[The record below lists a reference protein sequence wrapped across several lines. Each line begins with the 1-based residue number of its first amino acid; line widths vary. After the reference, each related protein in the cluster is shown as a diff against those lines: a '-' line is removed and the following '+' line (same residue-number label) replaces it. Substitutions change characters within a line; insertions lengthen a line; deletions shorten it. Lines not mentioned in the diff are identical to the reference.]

1 MKTRA
6 AKAVVQAL
14 VDEGVRHV
22 FGIPG
27 THNIELYDALATTD
41 RCEPVLVTSEVAGAF
56 IAEGYSRSSDSVGV
70 INVVPGAGV
79 TYSLSGI
86 AEAWMDNTPMVV
98 LASGI
103 RTDTS
108 AAYQLHAIDQLAVLG
123 PVTKAVF
130 RIERADD
137 LYPVIRRAFQI
148 ARRGAPGPV
157 AVEIPAQFFMDRQ
170 ELGDYRFEKDPEIG
184 GEPDPGL
191 VERAAAMLGEAD
203 HPALYLGNGADGAAD
218 LLVPLAEQL
227 GAPVTTSFS
236 GKGVFPESH
245 PLWAWSGF
253 GRQAPSFVR
262 QIMERCDCLLAIGC
276 RFGEVT
282 TGGYGIE
289 PPEALI
295 HVDIEPEVFNRNF
308 AAGLSVAGDA
318 RRFVEALGNLIEGS
332 RPWVSLA
339 EEIARG
345 HAQVAARWRRH
356 ASDTRVNPYALFEAL
371 QQHCGPDAVFTTDSG
386 NGTFLA
392 VEHLRLDSPGRFL
405 APTDFSCMGYSVPA
419 AIGACFAN
427 PGRDVVA
434 LPGDGAFL
442 MTGLELITAATYRAA
457 PLVCVLADGTLS
469 QIAQFQKM
477 MVNRET
483 ASVLPGYDLEGF
495 ARTTGCR
502 YFRIIR
508 DSELDSILPAALDLT
523 RRGIPALVEVAIDY
537 SQKTYFTKGVVKTVF
552 SRLSWGDRVANIT
565 RAVGRRRVGS

>member
-1 MKTRA
+1 M
-6 AKAVVQAL
+6 
-14 VDEGVRHV
+14 
-22 FGIPG
+22 
-27 THNIELYDALATTD
+27 
-41 RCEPVLVTSEVAGAF
+41 TSEVAGAF
-56 IAEGYSRSSDSVGV
+56 LAEGYSRSSDSVGV

-103 RTDTS
+103 RSDTS
-108 AAYQLHAIDQLAVLG
+108 AAYQLHAIDQLALLD

-130 RIERADD
+130 RVERADD

-157 AVEIPAQFFMDRQ
+157 AVEIPAQLFMRRQ
-170 ELGDYRFEKDPEIG
+170 ELGEYRFEPDPEIG
-184 GEPDPGL
+184 VEPDPEL
-191 VERAAAMLGEAD
+191 VEHAAAMLGEAD
-203 HPALYLGNGADGAAD
+203 HPALYLGMGAAGAAD

-227 GAPVTTSFS
+227 GTPVTTTIS
-236 GKGVFPESH
+236 GKGVFPERH
-245 PLWAWSGF
+245 PLWLWNGF
-253 GRQAPSFVR
+253 GRQAPSFVGR
-262 QIMERCDCLLAIGC
+262 IMDQCDCLLAIGC

-289 PPEALI
+289 PPDTLI

-308 AAGLSVAGDA
+308 PAKLAIAGDSKL
-318 RRFVEALGNLIEGS
+318 FVEALSRLIGGS
-332 RPWVSLA
+332 RPWERLA
-339 EEIARG
+339 GEIADG
-345 HAQVAARWRRH
+345 HDHVAARWRRH

-371 QQHCGPDAVFTTDSG
+371 QEHCAADAIYTTDSG

-392 VEHLRLDSPGRFL
+392 MEHLRLEAPGRFL
-405 APTDFSCMGYSVPA
+405 APIDFSCMGYSVPA

-442 MTGLELITAATYRAA
+442 MTGLELITASANRAA
-457 PLVCVLADGTLS
+457 PLVCVLSDGKLS

-502 YFRIIR
+502 YFRSIR
-508 DSELDSILPAALDLT
+508 DTELDSVVPAALDLT
-523 RRGIPALVEVAIDY
+523 RRGVPSLVDVAIDY

-552 SRLSWGDRVANIT
+552 SHLSWGDRVANIA
-565 RAVGRRRVGS
+565 RAVGRRLVGS